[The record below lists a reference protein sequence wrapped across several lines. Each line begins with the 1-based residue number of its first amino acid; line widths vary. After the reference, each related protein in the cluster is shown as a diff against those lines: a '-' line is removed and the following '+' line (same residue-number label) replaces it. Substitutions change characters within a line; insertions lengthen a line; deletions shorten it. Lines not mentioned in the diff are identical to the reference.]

1 MLQVVIKAFPM
12 LLMEVDLDGTILG
25 YKSDTPSL
33 FDIHIE
39 DVHKNHLRDIFPSDV
54 THEYELALAAAK
66 KSGNSSSISYSMQFE
81 DGEHWFEARLVPL
94 DNKKLTV
101 VIQDITKY
109 KKSES
114 KLQKQLEQLSALRA
128 IDQAIA
134 ASMDLKLTLSILLTQ
149 VIQHLQIDAASVLL
163 WDSKTQALEYTTGI
177 GFHTGALTGSQVKL
191 GQGYAGIA
199 ALEQRVIYIENL
211 SSRQTDILRSPSFF
225 EEGFISYYCVP
236 LIAKGQVQG
245 VLEIFKRSPIYPTAD
260 WISFLETL
268 GGQAAIAIDNAV
280 LFNNLQRSNAELMLA
295 YNATIE
301 GWSRALDMRD
311 HETEGHTQRVT
322 ELVLQLASRVGMKNG
337 ELIHIRRG
345 SILHDIGKMG
355 IPDHILHKPGPL
367 TDEEWAIMRRHPT
380 YAKNLLA
387 PIDYLAPAM
396 DIPCYH
402 HERWDGSGYP
412 LGWQTKDI
420 PVSARLF
427 AIVDVF
433 DALTS
438 DRPYRPAWSKADALD
453 YIQQQAG
460 ILFDPEFTSIFIQMT
475 SEQYVPIM
483 RRREDAAMDF
493 SVKDA
498 QLVGRS

>member
-12 LLMEVDLDGTILG
+12 LLMEVDLDGTILS
-25 YKSDTPSL
+25 YNSDTPSL
-33 FDIHIE
+33 FDIQPENI
-39 DVHKNHLRDIFPSDV
+39 HKNHLRDIFPPDIMR
-54 THEYELALAAAK
+54 EYEVALAAVK
-66 KSGNSSSISYSMQFE
+66 KSGNSSSININYSMQFE

-94 DNKKLTV
+94 NDKKLTV

-177 GFHTGALTGSQVKL
+177 GFHTDALTGSQVKL

-211 SSRQTDILRSPSFF
+211 SSRQTDILRSPSFY

-260 WISFLETL
+260 WIAFLETL

-322 ELVLQLASRVGMKNG
+322 ELALQLAGRIGMKNG

-367 TDEEWAIMRRHPT
+367 TDEEWAIMRRHPM
-380 YAKNLLA
+380 YAKSLLA

-396 DIPCYH
+396 EIPCYH

-412 LGWQTKDI
+412 SGWRAREI

-460 ILFDPEFTSIFIQMT
+460 KLFDPEFTDIFVQMIGERYTSLRDKSEGRTLALSISI
-475 SEQYVPIM
+475 
-483 RRREDAAMDF
+483 
-493 SVKDA
+493 
-498 QLVGRS
+498 